1 MEKNVE
7 NTLTLK
13 KDKSSI
19 KKINSL
25 ILFIFIVG
33 YGGLGVYQMGKN
45 KLVTYTALAIS
56 ILYIF
61 SLLVSFLIKRI
72 SRNSKKK
79 APFIM
84 QVENDELIYYPLT
97 NNTISYQIFLKEVKD
112 IHVLWWGNGTNKV
125 VVEFL
130 EQPKI
135 SSRTDGDKK
144 NIVEKNKLSFERLD
158 ISYKDFNQFFN
169 SMNDIAAFPVIFDK
183 RWFIW
188 KRLKYKIIE
197 SKFFYIFLNF
207 LKLLTLYVIIALD

>member
-1 MEKNVE
+1 MEQNVE
-7 NTLTLK
+7 NKLILK

-72 SRNSKKK
+72 SKNSKKK

-84 QVENDELIYYPLT
+84 QVDNDELIYYPLT
-97 NNTISYQIFLKEVKD
+97 NSTISYHISLKEVKD
-112 IHVLWWGNGTNKV
+112 IHVLWWGNGANKV
-125 VVEFL
+125 VVEFF
-130 EQPKI
+130 EQPKT

-144 NIVEKNKLSFERLD
+144 SIVEKHKLSFERLD

-169 SMNDIAAFPVIFDK
+169 SMNDSVTFPVIFDK
-183 RWFIW
+183 R
-188 KRLKYKIIE
+188 
-197 SKFFYIFLNF
+197 
-207 LKLLTLYVIIALD
+207 

>member
-1 MEKNVE
+1 MEQNVE

-112 IHVLWWGNGTNKV
+112 IH
-125 VVEFL
+125 
-130 EQPKI
+130 
-135 SSRTDGDKK
+135 
-144 NIVEKNKLSFERLD
+144 
-158 ISYKDFNQFFN
+158 
-169 SMNDIAAFPVIFDK
+169 
-183 RWFIW
+183 
-188 KRLKYKIIE
+188 
-197 SKFFYIFLNF
+197 
-207 LKLLTLYVIIALD
+207 

>member
-97 NNTISYQIFLKEVKD
+97 NDTISYQIFLKEVKD

-183 RWFIW
+183 R
-188 KRLKYKIIE
+188 
-197 SKFFYIFLNF
+197 
-207 LKLLTLYVIIALD
+207 

>member
-169 SMNDIAAFPVIFDK
+169 SMNDIAAFPVIFDLSLIHISEPT
-183 RWFIW
+183 RP
-188 KRLKYKIIE
+188 
-197 SKFFYIFLNF
+197 
-207 LKLLTLYVIIALD
+207 